1 MFRQVRKFSVF
12 LALALLCMSCTRLPR
27 RSQEVGGSV
36 AVETLQNLG
45 FVPAEWGN
53 LVSAVTHPT
62 NGRILR
68 LLFEDD
74 EGAIRIVTYNAEF
87 VQLQPKVA
95 VIRRQ

>member
-45 FVPAEWGN
+45 SVPAEWGN
-53 LVSAVTHPT
+53 LVSVGAHPT
-62 NGRILR
+62 NPQIMR
-68 LLFEDD
+68 LFFEDD
-74 EGAIRIVTYNAEF
+74 EGTVRVVVYDA
-87 VQLQPKVA
+87 QLLRLWPNVG